1 MFDFLFCLPATGG
14 ALAAGT
20 LLGWT
25 SPTGQMV
32 VDRLNEPDFV
42 GEYGFHVDNEAW
54 SWVGSSTTL
63 GAAAMCVLI
72 GTIIN
77 MWGRKLT
84 MLLLVIPFVVGWALV
99 TWPQNVAMLVAGRAL
114 LGVSGGAFCVTA
126 PTYTGEIAQKDIRGS
141 LGSYFQLMLTVGILF
156 VYVLGAGVSLFVLN
170 VVCLIIP
177 IVFGAIFVF
186 MPETPMYLVS
196 KGRDD
201 QAVKSF
207 MWLRGRDYD
216 YSAELSE
223 LQADHREKEA
233 AKVSVVSALMRK
245 ASVKALGISL
255 GLMFFQQMSGIN
267 AVIFYTG
274 DIFKDANTGIEP
286 TLATIIVGV
295 MQVIATFVSTLV
307 VDKLGRRILLLA
319 SIGVMTICTIL
330 LGVFFVMQTND
341 KDSVE
346 NLGWLPIVAM
356 SVFIIL
362 FSLGFGPI
370 PWMMV
375 GELFAPDI
383 KGVASSMAGA
393 FNWILAFV
401 VTKTFGNIQDAIG
414 KGETFFL
421 FAGLSVV
428 GIIFVFFAVPET
440 KGKSLSE
447 IQIMLAGESA
457 TKNDAEQQQ
466 HHIQAADAPIK
477 N

>member
-1 MFDFLFCLPATGG
+1 MCFQTAAGG

-32 VDRLNEPDFV
+32 DNGD
-42 GEYGFHVDNEAW
+42 YGFPVDSEAW

-77 MWGRKLT
+77 LWGRKLT
-84 MLLLVIPFVVGWALV
+84 MLLLVIPFTIGWALV
-99 TWPQNVAMLVAGRAL
+99 TWPQNVAMLVAGRTL

-126 PTYTGEIAQKDIRGS
+126 PTYTGEIAQKEIRGS
-141 LGSYFQLMLTVGILF
+141 LGSYFQLMVTVGILF
-156 VYVLGAGVSLFVLN
+156 VYVLGAFASLFVLN
-170 VVCLIIP
+170 VICLMIP
-177 IVFGAIFVF
+177 LVFGAVFVF
-186 MPETPMYLVS
+186 MPETPLYLVS

-201 QAVKSF
+201 AAAKSF
-207 MWLRGRDYD
+207 KWLRGSDYD
-216 YSAELSE
+216 YSAELTE
-223 LQADHREKEA
+223 LQTEHREKEA
-233 AKVSVVSALMRK
+233 AKVSIVSALMRK
-245 ASVKALGISL
+245 SSVKALGISL

-274 DIFKDANTGIEP
+274 DIFRDANTGIEP

-295 MQVIATFVSTLV
+295 MQVIATFVSSLV

-330 LGVFFVMQTND
+330 LGTFFVLQSND
-341 KDSVE
+341 RDSVE
-346 NLGWLPIVAM
+346 NLGWLPIVAT
-356 SVFIIL
+356 SVFIIM

-393 FNWILAFV
+393 FNWILAFI
-401 VTKTFGNIQDAIG
+401 VTKTFGNIRDSIG
-414 KGETFFL
+414 QGETFFL

-428 GIIFVFFAVPET
+428 GILFVFFAVPET

-447 IQIMLAGESA
+447 IQVMLAGESG
-457 TKNDAEQQQ
+457 TTQDTEQPQ
-466 HHIQAADAPIK
+466 HHIQATEESIK